1 MIIGNVHDETR
12 AFMGGDPTNFT
23 VDWAGLPAK
32 LTQPNLRVDAD
43 PATVIEAYRK
53 LYPNYSASQVLFA
66 ATTAS
71 RSWRAAV
78 IEAELRAEA
87 GTPAWA
93 YELDWATPKDGG
105 KFGAEHTDDIALVFD
120 NIGKPGARAEG
131 PEAQPMADQMSEAFL
146 AFAKTGDPNT
156 RVIPRWE
163 PYSLPRRQTMV
174 FNAPSRLVDDPRGG
188 ERRFFAQFPF
198 VQAGT

>member
-1 MIIGNVHDETR
+1 
-12 AFMGGDPTNFT
+12 MGGDASNFT

-32 LTQPNLRVDAD
+32 LTQANLRVDAD
-43 PATVIEAYRK
+43 PAAVIAEYRK

-87 GTPAWA
+87 GAPAFV
-93 YELDWATPKDGG
+93 YQLDWATPRDGG
-105 KFGAEHTDDIALVFD
+105 KFGAEHTDDIQLVFD
-120 NIGKPGARAEG
+120 NIDKPGARAEG
-131 PEAQPMADQMSEAFL
+131 PQAQPMADQMSEAFI
-146 AFAKTGDPNT
+146 AFARTGDPNAKA
-156 RVIPRWE
+156 IPRWE
-163 PYSLPRRQTMV
+163 PYALPRRQTMA
-174 FNAPSRLVDDPRGG
+174 FNIPSRLVDDPRGG